1 MTGGWGGEPTGY
13 EEGDGAGG
21 GVGEF
26 VGFAG
31 FDEKG
36 VAGVEG
42 AGDGVNGELGSAFE
56 GDEEFGHVGVDVG
69 GAGFAGREGG
79 AGDLRKGW
87 EVAFAE
93 PDLLLD
99 QRVVA
104 DGFEGEGVY
113 GAVEHLMEK
122 RKF

>member
-1 MTGGWGGEPTGY
+1 MTGGCGGEPTGDEDGY
-13 EEGDGAGG
+13 GAGG
-21 GVGEF
+21 RVGEF

-31 FDEKG
+31 FDEEG

-42 AGDGVNGELGSAFE
+42 VGFAVEGEQGGAFE

-79 AGDLRKGW
+79 AGDLCEGW

-93 PDLLLD
+93 PDLLLR
-99 QRVVA
+99 QWVVA
-104 DGFEGEGVY
+104 DGFVGEGV
-113 GAVEHLMEK
+113 
-122 RKF
+122 